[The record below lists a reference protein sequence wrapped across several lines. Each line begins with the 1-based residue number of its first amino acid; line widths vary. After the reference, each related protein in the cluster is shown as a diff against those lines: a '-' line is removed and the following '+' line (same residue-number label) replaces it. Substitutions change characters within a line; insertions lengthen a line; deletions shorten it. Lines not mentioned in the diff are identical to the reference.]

1 MNTSIYLPH
10 LDHFLDVNCA
20 GTVPVVKLER
30 PVQFVPE
37 WSVFGSWE
45 CSIFQIKRS
54 LAQNWMNDIANFEGL
69 HRSQCSLNA
78 ISTKNSHL
86 GVALVI
92 QWAAIRN
99 SQKSRQPLSSFTML
113 NRRQNTKK
121 THEKKTKNGIGRED
135 YFLSGHLIKGW
146 EDNTCNAGSVVG
158 HIWEQAGHHCL
169 NLSI

>member
-1 MNTSIYLPH
+1 MWTHPSMYLPH

-54 LAQNWMNDIANFEGL
+54 LAQNWMNDIANFEGPHT
-69 HRSQCSLNA
+69 HRKVPLQSQCRLLEK
-78 ISTKNSHL
+78 KNSHL
-86 GVALVI
+86 GVALVM

-99 SQKSRQPLSSFTML
+99 SQKSRQPFSSFTML
-113 NRRQNTKK
+113 NRQQNTYKENIGK
-121 THEKKTKNGIGRED
+121 EKKMEWRLFSLRAPHQRRRK
-135 YFLSGHLIKGW
+135 
-146 EDNTCNAGSVVG
+146 
-158 HIWEQAGHHCL
+158 
-169 NLSI
+169 